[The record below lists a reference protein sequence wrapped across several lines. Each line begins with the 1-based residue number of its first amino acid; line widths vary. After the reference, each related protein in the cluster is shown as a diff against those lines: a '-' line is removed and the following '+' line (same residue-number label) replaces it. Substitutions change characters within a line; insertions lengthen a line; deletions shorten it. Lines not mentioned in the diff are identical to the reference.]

1 MGRVVFRSPSVDMR
15 SPDLK
20 AVASAKE
27 GPGKWLLPASSPTG
41 AGQPPTRGC
50 VQVPRRMAGLL
61 TVTVQQRDVRWLH
74 SLISSAEKQLK
85 E

>member
-1 MGRVVFRSPSVDMR
+1 MGRVVFHSPSVDMR

-41 AGQPPTRGC
+41 AGSHPPEVVSRCPGGWRVC
-50 VQVPRRMAGLL
+50 
-61 TVTVQQRDVRWLH
+61 
-74 SLISSAEKQLK
+74 
-85 E
+85 